1 MLQAILNVLL
11 SLVIA
16 GLLIIVLMNDHIT
29 TRKIDEMNK
38 QLQVI
43 NQLLFS
49 DNI

>member
-1 MLQAILNVLL
+1 MIQAILNVLL

-16 GLLIIVLMNDHIT
+16 GLVFIVLMNDHIT